1 MSAVAKFPWLTG
13 AVCLC
18 AAGAFVLLP
27 RTEGFPLLVRG
38 AGWREGV
45 PALWT
50 TQLLHLDLRHLLL
63 NLCAGGLA
71 FGWLELLS
79 RRLLAACLLVAAPVC
94 AGAALLAM
102 PELESY
108 RGLSGLAHAAAGA
121 LLALAWVRGQRGW
134 ALAGL
139 CVAAAKLLL
148 EFRGGSS
155 LFLDTE
161 AGRALSTPPAHL
173 AGLLCG
179 LVLGLAAGLR
189 VRSCGTPARPPV
201 RRAARRCP

>member
-1 MSAVAKFPWLTG
+1 MNPVGRFPWLTG
-13 AVCLC
+13 VVCVGAL
-18 AAGAFVLLP
+18 AAFVLLP
-27 RTEGFPLLVRG
+27 SPEGFPLLVRG
-38 AGWREGV
+38 AEWRECV

-79 RRLLAACLLVAAPVC
+79 RRLLAACLLAAAPVC

-102 PELESY
+102 PELVSY

-121 LLALAWVRGQRGW
+121 LLGLAWARGQRGW

-139 CVAAAKLLL
+139 CVAAAKLCL
-148 EFRGGSS
+148 EFRGGGS
-155 LFLDTE
+155 LFLDTA
-161 AGRALSTPPAHL
+161 AGDALSTPPAHL

-179 LVLGLAAGLR
+179 LVLGLAACLGR
-189 VRSCGTPARPPV
+189 
-201 RRAARRCP
+201 RRACSGSGTQDPAT